1 MRTLTY
7 ISTILFSCALLYTP
21 YTYADDAVATMANIV
36 ISLKHFPSD
45 SDKSALAAIGESD
58 SSDGVKTVAQAI
70 AGISHKVT
78 AADLAKLEALAANDS
93 ESDSLRKLASIVSSI
108 NHMPSED
115 AVATLQGLAKL

>member
-93 ESDSLRKLASIVSSI
+93 EPDALRELAGIVSSI
-108 NHMPSED
+108 HHMPSED

>member
-21 YTYADDAVATMANIV
+21 YTYADDAVVTMANIV

-58 SSDGVKTVAQAI
+58 SSNGVKAVAQAI
-70 AGISHKVT
+70 TGISNFV
-78 AADLAKLEALAANDS
+78 DE
-93 ESDSLRKLASIVSSI
+93 IVDGTI
-108 NHMPSED
+108 DELLNFLFFLPFIKREREQNAHHNED
-115 AVATLQGLAKL
+115 GLN